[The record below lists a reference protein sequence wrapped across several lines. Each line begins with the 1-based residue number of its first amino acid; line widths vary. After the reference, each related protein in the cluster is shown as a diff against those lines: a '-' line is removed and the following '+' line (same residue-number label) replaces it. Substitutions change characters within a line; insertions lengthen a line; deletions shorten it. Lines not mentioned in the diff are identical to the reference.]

1 MRSQVRARARER
13 EADEKKERERDCEQK
28 SIKRRKTSL
37 TNHRPLIKKKKNE
50 KNATDLYAIV
60 KTTEKLERAYVR
72 DAIPAAEYEPA
83 CSRLIGQFRTLWETL
98 RPDGSGSGTG
108 ESAAAGS
115 VPDVQQFMNA
125 HGARCPM
132 AVKRLIYSGL
142 PATVE
147 HGKTGGGGGEGS
159 RRGGVG
165 AGFAGAGGASS
176 SASAVAVA
184 ESVQHFITS
193 MDSLKL
199 NMVAVDQVYPL
210 LADLAAALGRVGGLP
225 PDWTGREKVKKW
237 VSKVHALPASREL
250 DADDVRQL
258 LFDLESAYNEF
269 MAAIGSL
276 S

>member
-1 MRSQVRARARER
+1 
-13 EADEKKERERDCEQK
+13 
-28 SIKRRKTSL
+28 
-37 TNHRPLIKKKKNE
+37 
-50 KNATDLYAIV
+50 
-60 KTTEKLERAYVR
+60 
-72 DAIPAAEYEPA
+72 
-83 CSRLIGQFRTLWETL
+83 
-98 RPDGSGSGTG
+98 
-108 ESAAAGS
+108 
-115 VPDVQQFMNA
+115 MNA

-147 HGKTGGGGGEGS
+147 HGKTGGSESSRHGGG
-159 RRGGVG
+159 GG
-165 AGFAGAGGASS
+165 GAGGGGGSSGSS
-176 SASAVAVA
+176 SAASAVAVA

-225 PDWTGREKVKKW
+225 PDWTGRDKVKEW
-237 VSKVHALPASREL
+237 VSRVHSLPASREL

-258 LFDLESAYNEF
+258 LFDLESSYNEF

>member
-1 MRSQVRARARER
+1 
-13 EADEKKERERDCEQK
+13 
-28 SIKRRKTSL
+28 
-37 TNHRPLIKKKKNE
+37 
-50 KNATDLYAIV
+50 
-60 KTTEKLERAYVR
+60 
-72 DAIPAAEYEPA
+72 
-83 CSRLIGQFRTLWETL
+83 
-98 RPDGSGSGTG
+98 
-108 ESAAAGS
+108 
-115 VPDVQQFMNA
+115 MNA

-147 HGKTGGGGGEGS
+147 HGKTGGGSESSRHGG
-159 RRGGVG
+159 
-165 AGFAGAGGASS
+165 GAGGFGGGAST

>member
-1 MRSQVRARARER
+1 
-13 EADEKKERERDCEQK
+13 
-28 SIKRRKTSL
+28 
-37 TNHRPLIKKKKNE
+37 
-50 KNATDLYAIV
+50 
-60 KTTEKLERAYVR
+60 
-72 DAIPAAEYEPA
+72 
-83 CSRLIGQFRTLWETL
+83 
-98 RPDGSGSGTG
+98 
-108 ESAAAGS
+108 
-115 VPDVQQFMNA
+115 
-125 HGARCPM
+125 M

-147 HGKTGGGGGEGS
+147 HGKTGGGSEGS
-159 RRGGVG
+159 RRGGG
-165 AGFAGAGGASS
+165 AGFGGGGGAGGGAS

>member
-1 MRSQVRARARER
+1 
-13 EADEKKERERDCEQK
+13 
-28 SIKRRKTSL
+28 
-37 TNHRPLIKKKKNE
+37 
-50 KNATDLYAIV
+50 
-60 KTTEKLERAYVR
+60 
-72 DAIPAAEYEPA
+72 
-83 CSRLIGQFRTLWETL
+83 
-98 RPDGSGSGTG
+98 
-108 ESAAAGS
+108 
-115 VPDVQQFMNA
+115 MNA

-147 HGKTGGGGGEGS
+147 HGKTGEGS
-159 RRGGVG
+159 RRGGG
-165 AGFAGAGGASS
+165 GGAGGADFGGASSSSSS

-225 PDWTGREKVKKW
+225 PDFSGREKVKKW

-250 DADDVRQL
+250 GADDVRQL

>member
-1 MRSQVRARARER
+1 
-13 EADEKKERERDCEQK
+13 
-28 SIKRRKTSL
+28 
-37 TNHRPLIKKKKNE
+37 
-50 KNATDLYAIV
+50 
-60 KTTEKLERAYVR
+60 
-72 DAIPAAEYEPA
+72 
-83 CSRLIGQFRTLWETL
+83 
-98 RPDGSGSGTG
+98 
-108 ESAAAGS
+108 
-115 VPDVQQFMNA
+115 
-125 HGARCPM
+125 M

-147 HGKTGGGGGEGS
+147 HGKTGGGGGGGGDSS
-159 RRGGVG
+159 RHGG
-165 AGFAGAGGASS
+165 GFGEGGASS

-199 NMVAVDQVYPL
+199 NMIAVDQVYPL

-225 PDWTGREKVKKW
+225 PDWTGRERVKKW

-269 MAAIGSL
+269 MAAIGSM

>member
-1 MRSQVRARARER
+1 MPPHPQ
-13 EADEKKERERDCEQK
+13 
-28 SIKRRKTSL
+28 
-37 TNHRPLIKKKKNE
+37 
-50 KNATDLYAIV
+50 TDLYAIV

-98 RPDGSGSGTG
+98 RPDGSGGGGGGSGG
-108 ESAAAGS
+108 PSAAAGS
-115 VPDVQQFMNA
+115 VPDVQQFMNS

-132 AVKRLIYSGL
+132 AVKRLLYSGL

-147 HGKTGGGGGEGS
+147 HGKTGGGGGGEGS

-165 AGFAGAGGASS
+165 GGGSS
-176 SASAVAVA
+176 SSVAVA
-184 ESVQHFITS
+184 ESVQHVITS

-199 NMVAVDQVYPL
+199 NMIAVDQVYPL

-225 PDWTGREKVKKW
+225 PDWAGRERVKRW
-237 VSKVHALPASREL
+237 VSKVHALPAAREL
-250 DADDVRQL
+250 DAGDVRQL

>member
-1 MRSQVRARARER
+1 MRLLVRFRSVASEGMKREKSRKRARDHRGT
-13 EADEKKERERDCEQK
+13 D
-28 SIKRRKTSL
+28 KR
-37 TNHRPLIKKKKNE
+37 KKKKNS
-50 KNATDLYAIV
+50 TSTIIIDLYAIV

-72 DAIPAAEYEPA
+72 DAIPASEYEPA

-98 RPDGSGSGTG
+98 RPDGSGGG

-115 VPDVQQFMNA
+115 VTDVQQFMNA

-147 HGKTGGGGGEGS
+147 HGKTGGSESSRHGGGGVSGGGS
-159 RRGGVG
+159 FG
-165 AGFAGAGGASS
+165 AASSASGS

-199 NMVAVDQVYPL
+199 NMIAVDQVYPL

-237 VSKVHALPASREL
+237 VSKVHSLPASREL
-250 DADDVRQL
+250 DAEDVRQL

-269 MAAIGSL
+269 MAAIGSM